1 MRRERETGGT
11 VSSLIAFSLLYILLT
26 VLVLLFARQILID
39 ISAGA
44 PLGNIYII
52 PLGIVL
58 PVFLIGSIVIQL
70 IRLVQ
75 DRRNNR
81 PGARFKIKLIL
92 FFSLISLLSSFPQ
105 AVLSLAFIDTAVNS
119 WFSEDMGKALDGGV
133 EIALAYNSE
142 HVENLVGLAESA
154 LLDRILREGDR
165 ERLWETLREANSAL
179 DALQIFGADGERV
192 SFSGDPLLLLSAPP
206 TTIAENGIVPK
217 EFLGTAT
224 IQRVVRKYRD
234 AEGEPLQIV
243 FSSRFPDDFGT
254 YAERLTESRQT
265 FRQISEYRTLFRLV
279 MILFYSFFS
288 FPVFLLSIL
297 VSFLLSDE
305 LIRPIV
311 SLEEATRR
319 ATEGD
324 FSYRILGRSRD
335 ELSILVSSFNRMMSE
350 LENSRRTTIQ
360 TEKVTAWQEIAQ
372 RLAHEIRN
380 PLTPIKLSA
389 QRILRRHSM
398 DAASVGEILEPAVN
412 SIIREVENLDLLLQE
427 FRDFARLPSPSRRP
441 VKLRRFLTEV
451 WDNYL
456 GGYPEIEFDC
466 TEIDP
471 QIELPLDSDQISRVF
486 TNIFKNAIDSM
497 DGSGRLVMRSDLV
510 RKGNTGYCRIQV
522 EDSGCGIAEED
533 QAEVFNPYF
542 TTKTHGTGL
551 GLPIVERIIF
561 DHHGQ
566 IWFESEKGVGTTF
579 FIDLPME
586 L

>member
-1 MRRERETGGT
+1 MRREREPGGT
-11 VSSLIAFSLLYILLT
+11 VSSLIAFTLLYILLI

-39 ISAGA
+39 ISAGE

-58 PVFLIGSIVIQL
+58 PVFLIGTIVA
-70 IRLVQ
+70 RLVRLAQ
-75 DRRNNR
+75 DRRNGR

-119 WFSEDMGKALDGGV
+119 WFSEDMGRALDGGV

-142 HVENLVGLAESA
+142 HVENLVGLSESA
-154 LLDRILREGDR
+154 LLDRILREGGR

-179 DALQIFGADGERV
+179 DSLQIFSADGEQL
-192 SFSGDPLLLLSAPP
+192 SFSGDPLLLLAAPP

-224 IQRVVRKYRD
+224 VQRVVRKYRD
-234 AEGEPLQIV
+234 AGGEALQIV
-243 FSSRFPDDFGT
+243 FSSRFPEDFGS

-265 FRQISEYRTLFRLV
+265 FRQINEYRPLFRLV

-297 VSFLLSDE
+297 VSFLLSHE

-324 FSYRILGRSRD
+324 FSYRILGCSRD

-350 LENSRRTTIQ
+350 LENSRRMTIQ

-389 QRILRRHSM
+389 QRILRRHTM

-451 WDNYL
+451 WENYL

-466 TEIDP
+466 REIDP
-471 QIELPLDSDQISRVF
+471 KIELPLDSDQISRVF
-486 TNIFKNAIDSM
+486 TNIFKNAIESM
-497 DGSGRLVMRSDLV
+497 NGTGRLVLRSDLV

-542 TTKTHGTGL
+542 TTKSHGTGL